1 MAAIPAPRLHDARLK
16 RQLRLWRL
24 AALLVAAAALAA
36 ALYVAMGPVA
46 AGGDHVAR
54 VHVEGFIRDDR
65 ALRRRLDEI
74 GADERARA
82 LLVVIDS
89 SGGSAAAAEAL
100 HMALRKVGAAKP
112 VAAVLGS
119 KAASGAYMV
128 AVGADRIF
136 ARNATLTGSIGVI
149 LQAPQVVGLLETL
162 GVGVDVV
169 RSGPLKTVPNPVER
183 LSPAGRAAAQALV
196 DEIFAMFVDMVAE
209 RRPLSRAEVL
219 AVADGRVF
227 TGRSAVG
234 NGLVDAIGGE
244 AAARDWLAE
253 ERGIERGLAAIDR
266 DPERDAGWLDR
277 ITRRLLGKST
287 LAEGVMLDGLLAV
300 WYPALQ
306 LH

>member
-1 MAAIPAPRLHDARLK
+1 MVAIHAIHRARLK
-16 RQLRLWRL
+16 RQLRIWRFAAIL
-24 AALLVAAAALAA
+24 AAAAALAA
-36 ALYVAMGPVA
+36 ALYSAAGPA
-46 AGGDHVAR
+46 AGGKDHVAR
-54 VHVEGFIRDDR
+54 IHVEGFIRDDR

-74 GADERARA
+74 AADERARA
-82 LLVVIDS
+82 LLVVVDS

-100 HMALRKVGAAKP
+100 YTALRKVGSAKP

-119 KAASGAYMV
+119 RAASGAYMV
-128 AVGADRIF
+128 AIGADRIF

-183 LSPAGRAAAQALV
+183 LSPAGRAAAQTLV

-253 ERGIERGLAAIDR
+253 ERGIERSLAAIDR

-277 ITRRLLGKST
+277 VADRLFGKNT
-287 LAEGVMLDGLLAV
+287 AAEGLLLDGLIAV
-300 WYPALQ
+300 WHPAL
-306 LH
+306 

>member
-1 MAAIPAPRLHDARLK
+1 MAAIRAIHHARLK
-16 RQLRLWRL
+16 RHLRIWRF
-24 AALLVAAAALAA
+24 AALVMAAAALATT
-36 ALYVAMGPVA
+36 LYSVMGPS
-46 AGGDHVAR
+46 AGGEDHVAR

-74 GADERARA
+74 AADERAVA

-100 HMALRKVGAAKP
+100 YMALRKVGAAKP
-112 VAAVLGS
+112 VAAILGS
-119 KAASGAYMV
+119 RAASGAYLV
-128 AVGADRIF
+128 AIGADHIF

-149 LQAPQVVGLLETL
+149 LQAPQVAGLLETL
-162 GVGVDVV
+162 GVGVEVV

-183 LSPAGRAAAQALV
+183 LSPAGRAAVQTLV
-196 DEIFAMFVDMVAE
+196 DEIFSMFVDMVAE
-209 RRPLSRAEVL
+209 RRPLSRTEVL

-244 AAARDWLAE
+244 AAAREWLAE
-253 ERGIERGLAAIDR
+253 ERGIDRSLAAIDR

-277 ITRRLLGKST
+277 IAGRLFGKNT
-287 LAEGVMLDGLLAV
+287 AAEGLLLDGLIAV
-300 WYPALQ
+300 WHPAL
-306 LH
+306 

>member
-1 MAAIPAPRLHDARLK
+1 MAASRAIHHARLK
-16 RQLRLWRL
+16 RHLRIWRF
-24 AALLVAAAALAA
+24 AALVVAAAALAA
-36 ALYVAMGPVA
+36 VLYSVMGPS
-46 AGGDHVAR
+46 AGGEDHVAR

-74 GADERARA
+74 AADERAVA

-100 HMALRKVGAAKP
+100 YMALRKVGAAKP
-112 VAAVLGS
+112 VAAILGS
-119 KAASGAYMV
+119 RAASGAYLV
-128 AVGADRIF
+128 AIGADHIF

-149 LQAPQVVGLLETL
+149 LQAPQVAGLLETL
-162 GVGVDVV
+162 GVGVEVV

-183 LSPAGRAAAQALV
+183 LSPAGRAAVQTLV
-196 DEIFAMFVDMVAE
+196 DEIFSMFVDMVAE
-209 RRPLSRAEVL
+209 RRPLSRTEVL

-244 AAARDWLAE
+244 AAAREWLAE
-253 ERGIERGLAAIDR
+253 ERGIDRSLAAIDR

-277 ITRRLLGKST
+277 IAGRLFGKNT
-287 LAEGVMLDGLLAV
+287 AAEGLLLDGLIAV
-300 WYPALQ
+300 WHPAL
-306 LH
+306 

>member
-1 MAAIPAPRLHDARLK
+1 MAAIRAIHHARLK
-16 RQLRLWRL
+16 RHLRIWRF
-24 AALLVAAAALAA
+24 AALVVAAAALATT
-36 ALYVAMGPVA
+36 LYSVMGPS
-46 AGGDHVAR
+46 AGGEDHVAR

-74 GADERARA
+74 AADERAAA

-100 HMALRKVGAAKP
+100 YMALRKVGAAKP
-112 VAAVLGS
+112 VAAILGS
-119 KAASGAYMV
+119 RAASGAYLV
-128 AVGADRIF
+128 AIGADRIF

-149 LQAPQVVGLLETL
+149 LQAPQVAGLLETL
-162 GVGVDVV
+162 GVGVEVV

-183 LSPAGRAAAQALV
+183 LSPAGRAAVQTLV
-196 DEIFAMFVDMVAE
+196 DEIFSMFVDMVAE
-209 RRPLSRAEVL
+209 RRPLSRTEVL

-244 AAARDWLAE
+244 AAAREWLAE
-253 ERGIERGLAAIDR
+253 ERGIDRSLAAIDR

-277 ITRRLLGKST
+277 IAGRLFGKNT
-287 LAEGVMLDGLLAV
+287 AAEGLLLDGLIAV
-300 WYPALQ
+300 WHPAL
-306 LH
+306 

>member
-1 MAAIPAPRLHDARLK
+1 MAAIRAIHHARLK
-16 RQLRLWRL
+16 RQLRIWRL
-24 AALLVAAAALAA
+24 AALVIAAAALATT
-36 ALYVAMGPVA
+36 LYSVMGPA
-46 AGGDHVAR
+46 PGGKDHVAR

-74 GADERARA
+74 AADERAMA

-100 HMALRKVGAAKP
+100 YTALRKVSAAKP

-119 KAASGAYMV
+119 RAASGAYLV
-128 AVGADRIF
+128 AIGADRIF

-149 LQAPQVVGLLETL
+149 LQAPQVTGLLETL
-162 GVGVDVV
+162 GVGVEVV

-183 LSPAGRAAAQALV
+183 LSPAGRAAVQTLV
-196 DEIFAMFVDMVAE
+196 DEIFSMFVDMVAE
-209 RRPLSRAEVL
+209 RRPLSRTEVL

-244 AAARDWLAE
+244 AAAREWLAE
-253 ERGIERGLAAIDR
+253 ERGIDRGLAAIDR

-277 ITRRLLGKST
+277 IAGRLFGKNT
-287 LAEGVMLDGLLAV
+287 AAEGLLLDGLIAV
-300 WYPALQ
+300 WHPAL
-306 LH
+306 

>member
-1 MAAIPAPRLHDARLK
+1 MAAIRALHHARLK
-16 RQLRLWRL
+16 RQLRIWRF
-24 AALLVAAAALAA
+24 AALLAAAAALAVT
-36 ALYVAMGPVA
+36 LYSAMGPAV
-46 AGGDHVAR
+46 GGKDHVAR

-65 ALRRRLDEI
+65 ALRRRLDEVA
-74 GADERARA
+74 ADRRARA

-89 SGGSAAAAEAL
+89 SGGSAAAAEVL
-100 HMALRKVGAAKP
+100 HTALRKVGAAKP
-112 VAAVLGS
+112 VAAVLGA
-119 KAASGAYMV
+119 KAASGAYLV

-149 LQAPQVVGLLETL
+149 LQAPQVAGLLETL

-183 LSPAGRAAAQALV
+183 LSPAGRVAVQTLV
-196 DEIFAMFVDMVAE
+196 DEVFAMFVDMVAE

-244 AAARDWLAE
+244 AAARDWLAAE
-253 ERGIERGLAAIDR
+253 HGVERSLPAIDR

-277 ITRRLLGKST
+277 IAGRLIGKNT
-287 LAEGVMLDGLLAV
+287 AAEGLLLDELIAV
-300 WYPALQ
+300 WYPAFR
-306 LH
+306 

>member
-1 MAAIPAPRLHDARLK
+1 M
-16 RQLRLWRL
+16 
-24 AALLVAAAALAA
+24 VAAAGLGA
-36 ALYVAMGPVA
+36 ALYVATGP
-46 AGGDHVAR
+46 AGGGSDHVAR
-54 VHVEGFIRDDR
+54 VNIEGFIRDDR

-74 GADERARA
+74 AADERARA

-100 HMALRKVGAAKP
+100 YTAVRKVGAAKP

-119 KAASGAYMV
+119 TAASGAYLV
-128 AVGADRIF
+128 AIGADRIF

-169 RSGPLKTVPNPVER
+169 RSGPLKTVPNPAER
-183 LSPAGRAAAQALV
+183 LTPAGRAAVQALV
-196 DEIFAMFVDMVAE
+196 DEIFEMFVDMVAD

-227 TGRSAVG
+227 TGRTAVG
-234 NGLVDAIGGE
+234 NGLADAIGGE

-253 ERGIERGLAAIDR
+253 EHGIERSLAAIDR
-266 DPERDAGWLDR
+266 DPEHDTGLLDR
-277 ITRRLLGKST
+277 LVGRLLGKST
-287 LAEGVMLDGLLAV
+287 AAESLLLDGLMAV
-300 WYPALQ
+300 WHPPL
-306 LH
+306 